1 MAAETLL
8 KVLPESSTAHVGG
21 VSTHEAVQR
30 VVEARFSV
38 VSVLGKGSFGA
49 AVLVRPLTQPDNLL
63 VLKIPT
69 AIQARTILR
78 SEAEILCSMSHP
90 RVIGFRECIPVP
102 GKDVVLLLM
111 EYAESGSL
119 ADFLSQRRQRREPLP
134 ARDSARIIHGILQA
148 LEYIHLK
155 NILHLDIKCVGTV

>member
-90 RVIGFRECIPVP
+90 RVIF
-102 GKDVVLLLM
+102 
-111 EYAESGSL
+111 
-119 ADFLSQRRQRREPLP
+119 
-134 ARDSARIIHGILQA
+134 SAIATLTSTSMSTA
-148 LEYIHLK
+148 T
-155 NILHLDIKCVGTV
+155 GTFSSAGTFISE